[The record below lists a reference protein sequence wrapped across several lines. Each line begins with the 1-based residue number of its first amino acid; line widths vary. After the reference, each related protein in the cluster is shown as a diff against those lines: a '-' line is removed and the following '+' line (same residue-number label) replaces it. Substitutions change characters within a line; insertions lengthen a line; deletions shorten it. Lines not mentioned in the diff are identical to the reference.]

1 MVRNGPL
8 PRLHRAEEL
17 RHEPAR
23 HGASCCAADVA
34 ATTWYKEYKRRFEKD
49 TDRLKNEKK

>member
-23 HGASCCAADVA
+23 HVASCCAADVA